1 MPTTVNASHT
11 YSAARYSDHNAW
23 PWNSLADI
31 ILCNT
36 STLTTTVTGTPC
48 LIESQSKFKCILI
61 KKKLQHYLQSTVGS
75 QVITQ
80 TQEDTAGAAANR
92 VLFNWIRSDPFN

>member
-1 MPTTVNASHT
+1 M
-11 YSAARYSDHNAW
+11 YYIY
-23 PWNSLADI
+23 DI
-31 ILCNT
+31 Y
-36 STLTTTVTGTPC
+36 TTVTGTPY
-48 LIESQSKFKCILI
+48 LTESQSIHFTLKLNSVFKCILI
-61 KKKLQHYLQSTVGS
+61 KLQHDLQSTARS